1 MKPRHSHSHS
11 HSSSRLAGL
20 LLVAWPA
27 LAWAHSPVPGM
38 GKFYS
43 GMLHPVLAPA
53 ALIALVALG
62 LLIGQRGL
70 ANARMPVL
78 AFLVAV
84 ALGGV
89 AGSQLGLQLGSE
101 TGSQTGMQT
110 GSQTGPQTG
119 MQTGMQ
125 TGSQTD
131 RETGLQAPGLK
142 VDTGLLALGLL
153 VAACVLTAWQPPPAA
168 LLSLAGGVGALAGL
182 GLSDMAVGEGRW
194 VVLSGTWLGAA
205 FLALGVAAVAELAL
219 QSWQQI
225 GLRVVASW
233 LAASALLVLG
243 LQWAGPLPK
252 GGQAKASSVTAPVP
266 APAPAPAIE

>member
-1 MKPRHSHSHS
+1 MKPRHSHSHG

-89 AGSQLGLQLGSE
+89 AGSQLGLQLGS
-101 TGSQTGMQT
+101 
-110 GSQTGPQTG
+110 QTGPQTG
-119 MQTGMQ
+119 PQTGMQ

-266 APAPAPAIE
+266 APAPAPAPAIQ

>member
-1 MKPRHSHSHS
+1 MKQRISCW
-11 HSSSRLAGL
+11 AGL
-20 LLVAWPA
+20 LLVTWPA
-27 LAWAHSPVPGM
+27 LAWAHSPVPGL

-89 AGSQLGLQLGSE
+89 AGSHFGLPLGPEIGSQLGSQ
-101 TGSQTGMQT
+101 S
-110 GSQTGPQTG
+110 
-119 MQTGMQ
+119 
-125 TGSQTD
+125 
-131 RETGLQAPGLK
+131 PGLNI
-142 VDTGLLALGLL
+142 DTGLLALGLL
-153 VAACVLTAWQPPPAA
+153 VAACVLTAWQPTPAA
-168 LLSLAGGVGALAGL
+168 LMALAGSVGALAGL
-182 GLSDMAVGEGRW
+182 GLSDMAVGAGRW

-205 FLALGVAAVAELAL
+205 FLALGVAAVAELAH
-219 QSWQQI
+219 QAWQQI

-243 LQWAGPLPK
+243 LQWVGPLPK
-252 GGQAKASSVTAPVP
+252 DRPAKASSFTVP
-266 APAPAPAIE
+266 APETKLGN

>member
-89 AGSQLGLQLGSE
+89 AGSQLGLQLGS
-101 TGSQTGMQT
+101 QTGPQTGPQTGLQTGPQTDLQT
-110 GSQTGPQTG
+110 GSQTGLQ
-119 MQTGMQ
+119 
-125 TGSQTD
+125 
-131 RETGLQAPGLK
+131 TGLQAPGLK

-266 APAPAPAIE
+266 APAPAPAPATK